1 MEEKEV
7 LLRLSEE
14 GTYTAEMPSGSI
26 EVGEKGLK
34 PMELLL
40 VSLAGCSGV
49 DVYTILKK
57 KRQKVEDVEIEV
69 KGFRR
74 DAHPRVYESIK
85 INYRIKGDVEPKAVE
100 QAIKLS
106 LDKYCSVHAM
116 LKNSCEIEVS
126 YEICQS

>member
-1 MEEKEV
+1 MEEKRV
-7 LLRLSEE
+7 LLKLSGE
-14 GTYTAEMPSGSI
+14 GTYTAEMPSGRI

-40 VSLAGCSGV
+40 SALAGCSGV

-57 KRQKVEDVEIEV
+57 KRQPVEDIEIEV

-74 DAHPRVYESIK
+74 DAHPRVYESIE
-85 INYRIKGDVEPKAVE
+85 ILYRIRGKVEPEAVE
-100 QAIKLS
+100 QAIDLS
-106 LDKYCSVHAM
+106 VEKYCSVHAM
-116 LKNSCEIEVS
+116 LRNSTQIEVK